1 MTPQQ
6 IALVQASFTKVVP
19 VAAVAADLFYQ
30 RLFELAPDVRP
41 MFAADLSA
49 QKRKLIDTL
58 AYAVASLS
66 SPDKLGPELVA
77 LGERHADYGTKV
89 EHFTPVGEALLW
101 ALQQA
106 LNEEFT
112 HGVADA
118 WEAVYSELA
127 QVMIDAMMR
136 KVSMAAKQTQP
147 FAAAGKS
154 AGNAQALGVRP

>member
-6 IALVQASFTKVVP
+6 IALVQTSFAKVVP
-19 VAAVAADLFYQ
+19 VAGTAADLFYQ

-41 MFAADLSA
+41 MFAADLTA
-49 QKRKLIDTL
+49 QKKKLIDTL
-58 AYAVASLS
+58 AYAVDSLS
-66 SPDKLGPELVA
+66 MPDKLGPELAA

-89 EHFTPVGEALLW
+89 EHFTPVGEALMW

-112 HGVADA
+112 HAVADA

-127 QVMIDAMMR
+127 QAMIDAMMR
-136 KVSMAAKQTQP
+136 KVSMAA
-147 FAAAGKS
+147 
-154 AGNAQALGVRP
+154 

>member
-6 IALVQASFTKVVP
+6 IALVQTSFAKVVP
-19 VAAVAADLFYQ
+19 VAATAVDLFYQ

-49 QKRKLIDTL
+49 QKKKLIDTL
-58 AYAVASLS
+58 VYAVDSLS
-66 SPDKLGPELVA
+66 CPDKLGPELAA

-106 LNEEFT
+106 LDEEFT
-112 HGVADA
+112 HAVADA
-118 WEAVYSELA
+118 WETVYSDLA
-127 QVMIDAMMR
+127 QAMIDAMMR
-136 KVSMAAKQTQP
+136 KVSMAA
-147 FAAAGKS
+147 
-154 AGNAQALGVRP
+154 

>member
-6 IALVQASFTKVVP
+6 IALVQTSFTRVVP
-19 VAAVAADLFYQ
+19 VAATAADLFYQ

-49 QKRKLIDTL
+49 QKKKLIDTL
-58 AYAVASLS
+58 AYAVDSLTQ
-66 SPDKLGPELVA
+66 PDKLGSELTA

-89 EHFTPVGEALLW
+89 EHFAPVGEALLW

-112 HGVADA
+112 PAVADA
-118 WEAVYSELA
+118 WESVYAELSQA
-127 QVMIDAMMR
+127 MIDAMMR
-136 KVSMAAKQTQP
+136 KVSMAA
-147 FAAAGKS
+147 
-154 AGNAQALGVRP
+154 